1 MNLIDKITL
10 AKVQEVFEEKKYA
23 FFTQGNYNLNIIGVR
38 SPIQVAN
45 SFDDYMLVIYKKFD
59 KWLINEYPI
68 TTDAGLY
75 WLEHPMNRKGTALLV
90 PNQYRSTYK
99 IDGHGTTRY
108 EAVCQRLGEVE
119 VYRDDNKDQ
128 ILDFDDA
135 TKEWGMFGINIHR
148 SHPYHEREHVNKYSA
163 GCQVFKN
170 IHDFNEFL
178 SLCRTSSNLYGN
190 SFTYTLLL
198 EKDLL

>member
-10 AKVQEVFEEKKYA
+10 EKIKTVFKEKDYT
-23 FFTQGNYNLNIIGVR
+23 FFENGNYNVNIIGVR
-38 SPIQVAN
+38 SDIREAN
-45 SFDDYMLVIYKKFD
+45 KFDDTMLVIYKKQN
-59 KWLINEYPI
+59 KWQIDEYTI

-75 WLEHPMNRKGTALLV
+75 WLENPMNRKGTALLV
-90 PNQYRSTYK
+90 PDQYRSTYK
-99 IDGHGTTRY
+99 LDGHGVTRY
-108 EAVCQRLGEVE
+108 EALCQRLGKVRT
-119 VYRDDNKDQ
+119 YRDNNKDK
-128 ILDFDDA
+128 ILDYDPA
-135 TKEWGMFGINIHR
+135 SITEGMYGINIHR

-178 SLCRTSSNLYGN
+178 SLCRTSSKLYGN

>member
-1 MNLIDKITL
+1 MNLIDEIALTKI
-10 AKVQEVFEEKKYA
+10 QQVFAEKKYA
-23 FFTQGNYNLNIIGVR
+23 FFTKGNYNLNIIGVR
-38 SPIQVAN
+38 SPIKVAN
-45 SFDDYMLVIYKKFD
+45 SFDDTMLVIYKKYD
-59 KWLINEYPI
+59 KWVIKEYPI

-75 WLEHPMNRKGTALLV
+75 WLEHPMNKKGTALLV

-108 EAVCQRLGEVE
+108 EALCQRLASVE

-128 ILDFDDA
+128 ILDFDDV

-148 SHPYHEREHVNKYSA
+148 SHPYHDRDTVDKYSA
-163 GCQVFKN
+163 GCQVFQN
-170 IHDFNEFL
+170 IHDFKEFMT
-178 SLCRTSSNLYGN
+178 LCNTSSNLYGN

-198 EKDLL
+198 ESDLL

>member
-10 AKVQEVFEEKKYA
+10 SKVQEVFEEKKYS
-23 FFTQGNYNLNIIGVR
+23 FFTKGNYNLNIIGVR
-38 SPIQVAN
+38 SPIKEAN
-45 SFDDYMLVIYKKFD
+45 NFDDYMLVIYKKSN
-59 KWLINEYPI
+59 KWVIDEFAI

-75 WLEHPMNRKGTALLV
+75 WLKHPMNRKGTALLV

-99 IDGHGTTRY
+99 IDGHGKTRY
-108 EAVCQRLGEVE
+108 EALCQRLANVE

-148 SHPYHEREHVNKYSA
+148 
-163 GCQVFKN
+163 F
-170 IHDFNEFL
+170 
-178 SLCRTSSNLYGN
+178 TSVSRKG
-190 SFTYTLLL
+190 TCGQI
-198 EKDLL
+198 